1 MTAAAARREGT
12 VKGRRSELCR
22 RAARISCAPPPAPHS
37 QVGSVQHGGAQEAV
51 GAILSQGCPTAEA
64 GEAVPSSCDAR
75 CAQLFVPLWHKCS
88 GIREVLASVEGGQFA
103 EFEAFAEKCDAVL
116 VQQQGSGH

>member
-1 MTAAAARREGT
+1 M
-12 VKGRRSELCR
+12 S
-22 RAARISCAPPPAPHS
+22 
-37 QVGSVQHGGAQEAV
+37 
-51 GAILSQGCPTAEA
+51 AILSQGCPTAEA

-103 EFEAFAEKCDAVL
+103 QFEAFAEKCDAVL